1 MRRIPDVLV
10 CAKGVAAIGGC
21 LALGEAAARWLRL
34 PLPGNL
40 VGMLLMTAAL
50 RLRLLRMET
59 VRPPGDWLLRNMA
72 LFFVPAGVGLMRYFG
87 LLRAEW
93 LPIAG
98 GCLAGLLAVLLV
110 VGPLQQRLEAR
121 GLADG

>member
-1 MRRIPDVLV
+1 MLV
-10 CAKGVAAIGGC
+10 CVKGAAAIGAC

-59 VRPPGDWLLRNMA
+59 VRPLGDWLLRNMA

-93 LPIAG
+93 LPIVG
-98 GCLAGLLAVLLV
+98 GCVAGLLAVLLV
-110 VGPLQQRLEAR
+110 VGPLQQRLEA
-121 GLADG
+121 GGAADG